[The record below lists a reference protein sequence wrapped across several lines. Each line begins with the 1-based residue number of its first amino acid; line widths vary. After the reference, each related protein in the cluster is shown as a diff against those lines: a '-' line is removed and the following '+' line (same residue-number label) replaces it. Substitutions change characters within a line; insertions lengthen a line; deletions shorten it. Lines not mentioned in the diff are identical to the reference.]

1 MVQECP
7 LPSPELF
14 WYTIALIW
22 SQIFVSQ
29 PSQSVNKYITFHKQT
44 GYKNKK
50 HINKGGGGYHDYK
63 SLLNWD

>member
-14 WYTIALIW
+14 WYTITL
-22 SQIFVSQ
+22 IFVSQ

-50 HINKGGGGYHDYK
+50 LINKGGGAIMII
-63 SLLNWD
+63 NPF